1 MKVTIPL
8 ESQSMGSRLQKK
20 LKSSIMKSLEV
31 AVDQI
36 LSDNPSIHE
45 GKIIAKA
52 KPYPQ
57 MTSTVGESTIG
68 VELKV
73 KFKS

>member
-1 MKVTIPL
+1 
-8 ESQSMGSRLQKK
+8 
-20 LKSSIMKSLEV
+20 MKSLEV

-45 GKIIAKA
+45 GKISAKA

-68 VELKV
+68 VELQV